1 MASNQY
7 FSSFKTNVFLTRKLL
22 LIRKKKSF
30 MNEKIT
36 FKVKGPDHLGP
47 GRELKFLQMLDL
59 EFRETSQILS

>member
-1 MASNQY
+1 
-7 FSSFKTNVFLTRKLL
+7 
-22 LIRKKKSF
+22 

-47 GRELKFLQMLDL
+47 GRELKLLQMLDL